1 MTRLAAIALAGL
13 AGLVAL
19 AGGGAL
25 VMPAPA
31 LAQST
36 PAGLYRAQAGPDLA
50 SAIELAP
57 DGRFRYQLS
66 EGALDEEAAGR
77 WTATEDGVLLH
88 TLPAPR
94 PPEWRIDRIE
104 QTGDVPLKVTVK
116 VPGGDNLQGIFL
128 RVGYTNGDR
137 GAAATQAD
145 GWAMPADDTRQPAW
159 IEFSEPIHG
168 VTSQRFDLP
177 EAQRGLSLT
186 VLLVPNEIGVA
197 AFDGTRATITREG
210 LVLHWRGRD
219 IPYAR
224 AGRSRGGR

>member
-1 MTRLAAIALAGL
+1 MTRRAAFMFGLAALA
-13 AGLVAL
+13 AL

-25 VMPAPA
+25 VAPSPAR
-31 LAQST
+31 AQPS

-57 DGRFRYQLS
+57 DGRFRYELS

-77 WTATEDGVLLH
+77 WTATDDGVLLQ

-94 PPEWRIDRIE
+94 APEWRIERME
-104 QTGDVPLKVTVK
+104 QASDTPLKVVVK
-116 VPGGDNLQGIFL
+116 VPGGDNLQGIYL

-137 GAAATQAD
+137 RAAATQAD

-168 VTSQRFDLP
+168 IASQRFDLP
-177 EAQRGLSLT
+177 EEQGGLSLT
-186 VLLVPNEIGVA
+186 ILLVPNEIGVA
-197 AFDGTRATITREG
+197 AFDGTRATVTREG

-224 AGRSRGGR
+224 AGRTRAGQ